1 MINPFQVVYEL
12 IPSFVETWST
22 FFGYFTTPLD
32 DLPGIAGLIGTP
44 INALLSLVGIEN
56 FAFVDMIIS
65 PLALTA
71 LVILGFYNKVKV

>member
-12 IPSFVETWST
+12 IPSFVQTWST
-22 FFGYFTTPLD
+22 FFGYFTTPLE
-32 DLPGIAGLIGTP
+32 DLPGVGGIIGTA
-44 INALLSLVGIEN
+44 INALLSLVGIED

-65 PLALTA
+65 PIALTA